1 MKKVTLNLMTL
12 LAVIF
17 LFKSCSKDDNSEENI
32 STIDITTVKSTVA
45 SGDWRITYFF
55 DTDKDET
62 SNFTGYVFTFNSD
75 GTLGASD
82 GNTSISGAWSI
93 TDSDSSDDDSSD
105 DIDFNIFFTTPD
117 NFEELSEDWEIL
129 KYTNTKIELIHV
141 SGGNGGT
148 DLLTFTKN

>member
-17 LFKSCSKDDNSEENI
+17 LFKSCSKDDNSEENS

-105 DIDFNIFFTTPD
+105 DIDFNIFFATPD
-117 NFEELSEDWEIL
+117 NFEELTEDWEIL
-129 KYTNTKIELIHV
+129 KYTNTKIELTHV